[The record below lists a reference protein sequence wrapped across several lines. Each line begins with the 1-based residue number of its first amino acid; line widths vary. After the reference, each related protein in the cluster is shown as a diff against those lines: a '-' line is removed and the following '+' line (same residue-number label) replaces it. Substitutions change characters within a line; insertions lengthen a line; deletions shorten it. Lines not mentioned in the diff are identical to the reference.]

1 MLSPKT
7 LEVYLPD
14 VLISGSETADGLVSP
29 LLIGRGNRTSPVSVL
44 TEWVAE
50 DLIARQPQIG
60 FRKAISLLSNT
71 VVPSPTIILPSN
83 AGNGSISTANIN
95 QNCNI
100 VFTKLQK
107 SLPSGLTELRLN
119 YLKNKTTKLSR

>member
-1 MLSPKT
+1 ML
-7 LEVYLPD
+7 
-14 VLISGSETADGLVSP
+14 IGSETADGSVSP
-29 LLIGRGNRTSPVSVL
+29 LLIGHGKRTSPATVL

-50 DLIARQPQIG
+50 DLIAYQPQIA
-60 FRKAISLLSNT
+60 FRKAISLLSNK

-83 AGNGSISTANIN
+83 AGNGSRSTANIN

-107 SLPSGLTELRLN
+107 SLPSGLAELRLN
-119 YLKNKTTKLSR
+119 H